1 MGKGRLIVPEISKYK
16 TASLV
21 CAGLSMAIAVF
32 AVLSAVVA
40 VFFALTTDSVG
51 TATRVALVIVAVV
64 SVVAAAQAFYEF
76 YGVLRSHVTL
86 AHFGYA
92 LIAYPVLD
100 VLVSKSTEYAEYAQI
115 MERSAT
121 VTVMRHIDYLN
132 LVVNIIDILL
142 WLALGAVFL
151 LYASGKLRDRRS
163 AVIISGGAFLLN
175 LVTSIISY
183 ISYFAQTGIS
193 IGALLAILMSVG
205 FAAGS
210 AVLAYGVPFF
220 LALSMENAKE
230 DIND

>member
-1 MGKGRLIVPEISKYK
+1 MGKGGLIVPEMSKYK

-21 CAGLSMAIAVF
+21 CAGLSMAISVF

-40 VFFALTTDSVG
+40 VFFALTTDSIG

-64 SVVAAAQAFYEF
+64 SIVAAAQAFYQF
-76 YGVLRSHVTL
+76 YGVLKSHVTL

-100 VLVSKSTEYAEYAQI
+100 VLVSKCTEYSQYAKAMDMGENVI
-115 MERSAT
+115 TS
-121 VTVMRHIDYLN
+121 
-132 LVVNIIDILL
+132 VNYFSVAVNAVDLLL

-163 AVIISGGAFLLN
+163 ALIISGGAFLLN
-175 LVTSIISY
+175 LVTSSISY
-183 ISYFAQTGIS
+183 IGYFAQTGIS
-193 IGALLAILMSVG
+193 IGVLLAMLMSIG